1 MCTATG
7 NRSFKKFLKKTCY
20 VHTRSIYGAQMCNA
34 CQPLRT
40 YFYAPFNRDTEIKD
54 QKDQKRKH
62 DISRRRI
69 VKSFHEEERERR
81 IRPRVDKERA
91 CFARAQLENRATNK
105 KPPQVPVSVPRGFCC
120 SPTPSSIGP
129 TPVPRSSLTARNAR
143 REILEPAGNATS
155 IGPSFFLRKPSDSVL
170 AATVDIESR

>member
-1 MCTATG
+1 MRTATG
-7 NRSFKKFLKKTCY
+7 NQSFKNFLKKTFY
-20 VHTRSIYGAQMCNA
+20 IYGAQMCNA
-34 CQPLRT
+34 NRYVFLCT
-40 YFYAPFNRDTEIKD
+40 FAPFNRDTEIKD
-54 QKDQKRKH
+54 QKRKH
-62 DISRRRI
+62 FSTRIHPRRLVGFR
-69 VKSFHEEERERR
+69 EEERERR

-143 REILEPAGNATS
+143 REIHSLPETRP
-155 IGPSFFLRKPSDSVL
+155 L
-170 AATVDIESR
+170 

>member
-20 VHTRSIYGAQMCNA
+20 VHTRSISAQMCNA

-62 DISRRRI
+62 DISRR
-69 VKSFHEEERERR
+69 
-81 IRPRVDKERA
+81 
-91 CFARAQLENRATNK
+91 L
-105 KPPQVPVSVPRGFCC
+105 
-120 SPTPSSIGP
+120 
-129 TPVPRSSLTARNAR
+129 
-143 REILEPAGNATS
+143 
-155 IGPSFFLRKPSDSVL
+155 
-170 AATVDIESR
+170 IESSSRFTRRSERGG